1 MRKQKN
7 EKENKPWD
15 TEHVS
20 TMSRVAWSVRT
31 VRPFGFIFTSQV
43 VQLGS

>member
-20 TMSRVAWSVRT
+20 TMSRVAYEVLELLDLLDSY
-31 VRPFGFIFTSQV
+31 
-43 VQLGS
+43 LHHK